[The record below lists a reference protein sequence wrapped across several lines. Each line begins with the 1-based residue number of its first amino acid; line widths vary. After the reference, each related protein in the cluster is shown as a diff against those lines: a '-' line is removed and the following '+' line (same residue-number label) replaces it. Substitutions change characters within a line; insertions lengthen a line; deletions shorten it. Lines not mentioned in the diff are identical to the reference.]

1 MSETNTLELQ
11 PSQLVTITPAAVK
24 QVRRLIEKRG
34 NSALGLRVGVK
45 GGGCSG
51 LSYVMNLEE
60 APRDTDTVYEVD
72 GLRVMIDPKS
82 ARFMQGVTLDYTL
95 ANLLDG
101 GWKWTNPN
109 AAKSCG
115 CGTSFTPKV

>member
-1 MSETNTLELQ
+1 MTEHIVTL
-11 PSQLVTITPAAVK
+11 TPAAVK
-24 QVRRLIEKRG
+24 QVKRLMEKRG
-34 NSALGLRVGVK
+34 EDNLGLRLGVK

-51 LSYVMNLEE
+51 LSYIMGLETE
-60 APRDTDTVYEVD
+60 PRATDHVYEVD
-72 GLRVMIDPKS
+72 GVRVMVDPKS
-82 ARFMQGVTLDYTL
+82 AKFVRGVTLDYSL

-101 GWKWTNPN
+101 GWKWINPN